1 MLKQN
6 SFSDKLFHSGVKEQ
20 NGENSGQAACHPS
33 VFVSQAEECWHEYLP
48 NSVSPS
54 RVSEFNMICFSP
66 FDLKN
71 TCRMRNLN
79 IPQMCTVEL
88 AQYFTV
94 IIEAFFVSQINFSS
108 DCLP

>member
-54 RVSEFNMICFSP
+54 RVLEFNMICFSP
-66 FDLKN
+66 FDLNYLSNEKFEYSTN
-71 TCRMRNLN
+71 VLWN
-79 IPQMCTVEL
+79 
-88 AQYFTV
+88 
-94 IIEAFFVSQINFSS
+94 QIS
-108 DCLP
+108 